1 ASPALGPHPD
11 APAEPAAA
19 RGHSAWP
26 GRGGAARGRAGADP
40 ESALPALTEA
50 LSDPHL
56 DVRKAAVLALS
67 GWAGL
72 DSARIALKHAVDDP
86 DADVRAYARRALAG

>member
-1 ASPALGPHPD
+1 MIRRWRAVRSVST
-11 APAEPAAA
+11 
-19 RGHSAWP
+19 SAVRA
-26 GRGGAARGRAGADP
+26 GGAGVRGGADRV
-40 ESALPALTEA
+40 SAVPALTEA